1 MSLQIIFPDES
12 KMKVKKLDS
21 IKDTLNKIYSKKIGN
36 PELETLNKTLGE
48 LQGYLLVADRKNLA
62 EYYTH
67 FYQLDFLSLFN
78 NFLEKNIERLT
89 FLILQ
94 MINFLTTNI
103 QNKELLEY
111 IYKKKF
117 PTKIAGINLN
127 IIDKLISLDTKKNEE
142 YLTYQI
148 NFIKSLTLKINI
160 DSLNYFYD
168 CNINQFPILTKS
180 LSLYNYTDPL
190 IRNVVKN
197 IFLAI
202 IKIENQNLREF
213 LISFPINL
221 YYSNIIFQLKNSIIS
236 LSQVNLGENEGSKAM
251 NKLQKEHDFI
261 IDTIFYIADLIS
273 LNIEK
278 INFILINCL
287 INEIIFPLLYTLINK
302 NPQTVTIYHSLYMLC
317 LILFTIKNE
326 FLYRVIIT
334 FLFNEKILN
343 NMLINLPSHPFQIIN
358 RNLMENINFL
368 ITNYLYADVND
379 QNWQIIKTYMKKTTG
394 IDLSTSEIDIDN
406 IYDTLKNLMA
416 MNNPNELSENTVFKT
431 VNDFLKC
438 NDDAIILSL
447 NLIIY
452 SLLKSYKTLQFDN
465 NEQENNNDNN
475 VEDDEDEFDFNLINE
490 NKKAAPK
497 NMVKTYLLINDFF
510 RIDLTDDKSH
520 NIVNYLFNYFSM
532 HKVFRIAT
540 YEIMLINIQMITNIF
555 LEKNNNS
562 EEARKAILVK
572 LVNLID
578 VQYNKMNELLQ
589 QDKNI
594 NRYLFDSCS
603 KAYDHYVKN
612 QDKKIN
618 DLITLP
624 NILIPIIFI
633 DKIDSI
639 PEYLKEEK
647 FNNEILK
654 NYIFNIFFIN
664 DIINDVVGK
673 PKEKIKSQ
681 KFPLAIDTIKFSIGK
696 EYKEEDLGEDYVHC
710 RILRNNALSV
720 SQAILSSDTLYLG
733 EVLSG
738 NFSDLSRVKIF
749 KKIPFRYLELQK
761 GNDDCSLNLIDKSTA
776 MSSKTP
782 IQMNCLTSENTKSM
796 HNWLLQ
802 QILFCQNLEESLFT
816 SFMEDMKKKLHDY
829 LFNN

>member
-1 MSLQIIFPDES
+1 M
-12 KMKVKKLDS
+12 
-21 IKDTLNKIYSKKIGN
+21 
-36 PELETLNKTLGE
+36 
-48 LQGYLLVADRKNLA
+48 
-62 EYYTH
+62 
-67 FYQLDFLSLFN
+67 
-78 NFLEKNIERLT
+78 
-89 FLILQ
+89 
-94 MINFLTTNI
+94 
-103 QNKELLEY
+103 
-111 IYKKKF
+111 
-117 PTKIAGINLN
+117 
-127 IIDKLISLDTKKNEE
+127 
-142 YLTYQI
+142 
-148 NFIKSLTLKINI
+148 
-160 DSLNYFYD
+160 
-168 CNINQFPILTKS
+168 
-180 LSLYNYTDPL
+180 
-190 IRNVVKN
+190 
-197 IFLAI
+197 
-202 IKIENQNLREF
+202 
-213 LISFPINL
+213 
-221 YYSNIIFQLKNSIIS
+221 
-236 LSQVNLGENEGSKAM
+236 NLGENEGSKAM

-490 NKKAAPK
+490 NKNKKAAPK

-555 LEKNNNS
+555 L
-562 EEARKAILVK
+562 
-572 LVNLID
+572 
-578 VQYNKMNELLQ
+578 
-589 QDKNI
+589 
-594 NRYLFDSCS
+594 
-603 KAYDHYVKN
+603 
-612 QDKKIN
+612 
-618 DLITLP
+618 
-624 NILIPIIFI
+624 
-633 DKIDSI
+633 
-639 PEYLKEEK
+639 
-647 FNNEILK
+647 
-654 NYIFNIFFIN
+654 
-664 DIINDVVGK
+664 
-673 PKEKIKSQ
+673 
-681 KFPLAIDTIKFSIGK
+681 
-696 EYKEEDLGEDYVHC
+696 
-710 RILRNNALSV
+710 
-720 SQAILSSDTLYLG
+720 
-733 EVLSG
+733 
-738 NFSDLSRVKIF
+738 
-749 KKIPFRYLELQK
+749 
-761 GNDDCSLNLIDKSTA
+761 
-776 MSSKTP
+776 
-782 IQMNCLTSENTKSM
+782 
-796 HNWLLQ
+796 
-802 QILFCQNLEESLFT
+802 
-816 SFMEDMKKKLHDY
+816 
-829 LFNN
+829 